1 MSTHSRILAGI
12 TLWTEEPGR
21 LQSMELAKE
30 SDKTE
35 HTCMQACIHR
45 CVHIGPQQR
54 AV

>member
-1 MSTHSRILAGI
+1 MATHSSILAGI

-21 LQSMELAKE
+21 LQSME

-35 HTCMQACIHR
+35 HTCMQACIHC